1 MPQIEIRRARAE
13 DREAV
18 MAFCAH
24 TWEGG
29 DYIHYVW
36 DDWLSNPE
44 GRLLVATAE
53 EQPVGLAHDNFLNQN
68 EVWLE
73 GLRVDP
79 DFRQHGIG
87 ARLHQALL
95 IEAMAHG
102 SSIARL
108 LTESSNYSAIKI
120 FEQSLME
127 HVGSFVPFRAQPLT
141 TPSPRQGTI
150 EAPTQ
155 ATLDD
160 LDEIIDYLDQSNTF
174 PLTGGLY
181 YKGFTAYTISD
192 SLLKA
197 KLEAGEVYVLRRW
210 ERLDGIALLEE
221 RQRHQGT
228 KHLFIGYI
236 DGTTESISLM
246 AYALRQEAAARGL
259 TFVSANI
266 PDLMMI
272 RDAFIGAEYQTDGKI
287 FVTYERGLK

>member
-18 MAFCAH
+18 MAFCAN

-29 DYIHYVW
+29 DYIHHVW

-44 GRLLVATAE
+44 GRLLVATAG

-68 EVWLE
+68 EAWLE

-79 DFRQHGIG
+79 NFRQHGIG

-95 IEAMAHG
+95 IEAMAYG

-127 HVGSFVPFRAQPLT
+127 QVGSFVPFRAQPLT
-141 TPSPRQGTI
+141 SPSPRQGAV
-150 EAPTQ
+150 EAPTP

-210 ERLDGIALLEE
+210 DRLDGITLLEE

-236 DGTTESISLM
+236 DGTTESISLI

-259 TFVSANI
+259 TSVSANI

-272 RDAFIGAEYQTDGKI
+272 RDAFIGAEYQTEGKI